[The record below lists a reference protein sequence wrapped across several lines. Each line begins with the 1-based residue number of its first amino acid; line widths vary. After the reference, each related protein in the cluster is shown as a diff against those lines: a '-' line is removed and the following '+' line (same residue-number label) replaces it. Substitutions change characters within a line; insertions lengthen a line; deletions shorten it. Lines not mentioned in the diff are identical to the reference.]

1 MSILQLQQF
10 EELKVTTKQVAQS
23 IRKNPQLS
31 KVLHFVQTG
40 WPTQCDPELHPYFN
54 QRNELTIE
62 ENCLLK
68 GMQVIV
74 PPDLQQTMVK
84 LLHETHSGVI
94 KMKALAR
101 SYVWWPEIDKTLE
114 QVTKNC
120 VQCQQHHKEEPNTP
134 LHPLEFTTKPW
145 QRIHLDFAGPFMDKM
160 WLIIVDSYSK
170 WPEVVPMKS
179 TTASRTIEELRL
191 VFARFGLP
199 EQIITDN
206 GPQFVAE
213 EFQHFA
219 KANGIRHTTVA
230 PYHPRSNGL

>member
-1 MSILQLQQF
+1 MSYRYSIQFRSTHKHGNVDALSRLPLDSQELLSNNQMSILQLQQF

-40 WPTQCDPELHPYFN
+40 WPTRCDPELQPYFN
-54 QRNELTIE
+54 RRNELTIE

-84 LLHETHSGVI
+84 LLHETHSGVV

-145 QRIHLDFAGPFMDKM
+145 QRIHLNFAGPFMDKM
-160 WLIIVDSYSK
+160 W
-170 WPEVVPMKS
+170 
-179 TTASRTIEELRL
+179 
-191 VFARFGLP
+191 
-199 EQIITDN
+199 
-206 GPQFVAE
+206 
-213 EFQHFA
+213 
-219 KANGIRHTTVA
+219 
-230 PYHPRSNGL
+230 